1 MDYLHSLLQ
10 YSDVGVLL
18 LRLMVGY
25 LFIYHGWPKLFG
37 GPTMSM
43 KGFAGW
49 LGSMGFPIPMGLA
62 IIVALVELF
71 GGLSLILGIG
81 VQIVALLLAFDMLVA
96 TGVKIIKMNKG
107 FMGDGGYELDL
118 VLLAVSI
125 FFALNGAGVYA
136 FWR

>member
-1 MDYLHSLLQ
+1 
-10 YSDVGVLL
+10 
-18 LRLMVGY
+18 
-25 LFIYHGWPKLFG
+25 
-37 GPTMSM
+37 
-43 KGFAGW
+43 
-49 LGSMGFPIPMGLA
+49 MGFPIPMGLA